1 MFKAAEVERKRN
13 KSTYPYANKSL
24 FVQNFRPLF
33 LTVSAVVVMR
43 VIKACVRYFWSNFY
57 FQPNDSSS
65 KTMKNVFYF
74 T

>member
-43 VIKACVRYFWSNFY
+43 VIKACVRYF
-57 FQPNDSSS
+57 
-65 KTMKNVFYF
+65 
-74 T
+74 